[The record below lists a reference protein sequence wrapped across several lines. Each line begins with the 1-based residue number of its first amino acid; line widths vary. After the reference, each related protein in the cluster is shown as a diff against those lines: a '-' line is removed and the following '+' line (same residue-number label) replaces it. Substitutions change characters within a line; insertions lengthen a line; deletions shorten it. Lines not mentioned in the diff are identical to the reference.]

1 VRQLADDMLRALLD
15 AAPDAMVCV
24 AADGRIAL
32 VNAQAEKLFGYR
44 RQDLAGQPV
53 ELLVPDAARAAH
65 PRHRAGYIADPKPRP
80 MGTGMELAA
89 RRRDGSTFPAEIS
102 LSAIDTDEG
111 ILVTTAVRD
120 VTSRLKDQAER
131 ERLKAEA
138 EREKLG
144 RKLQQSQRLESLGE
158 LAGGVAHDFNNLLG
172 VISNYAAFIREEVA
186 KEPSQV
192 QWQAVREDIQQVE
205 GAARRAAGLTRQLL
219 AFARREMLQPRVFS
233 VNELIAEL
241 EQLLVRTLGEHV
253 QLVTVLAEDLG
264 SVMAD
269 RGQIEQVLVNLAV
282 NARDAMPKGGTL
294 TIETANTEMDEIVA
308 GEQVDLKP
316 GSYISVKVSDTGV
329 GIPREVIDRVF
340 EPFFTTKPKGEGTGL
355 GLATTYG
362 IVQQAGGS
370 VRIYSEVGLG
380 TTVIVLL
387 PLTNRPAR
395 IAEPPAHRLADGGGE
410 VVLIVEDEAAMREV
424 TRRLLARNGYQVLAA
439 ANGTEAIS
447 IASSHPDRI
456 DLLLTDVIMPQM
468 PGKEVAEQIGAI
480 QPGIRILFMSGYTQ
494 GVLGPQGVLESG
506 VNLIEKPFSES
517 SLLDKLREV
526 LKPPGEPAEREAA
539 G

>member
-1 VRQLADDMLRALLD
+1 MRQLADDMLRALLD